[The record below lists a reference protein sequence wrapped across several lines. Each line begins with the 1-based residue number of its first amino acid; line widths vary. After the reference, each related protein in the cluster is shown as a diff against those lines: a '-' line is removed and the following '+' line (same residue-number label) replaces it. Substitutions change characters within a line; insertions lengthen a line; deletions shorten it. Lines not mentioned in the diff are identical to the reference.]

1 MAIVYKPRNIYSEDA
16 YGDSFSPS
24 YLHQVSSS
32 YLTYGSFS
40 SYDNLDYYYINATAG
55 NYKLT
60 LTTEGLSNVYN
71 NNFTV
76 IIIDSFGNTI
86 LTEDAF
92 RSDVYTDNITFYYYQ
107 SILSSS
113 SSSSPSP
120 ITPRPTRQTVYA
132 P

>member
-60 LTTEGLSNVYN
+60 VTTEGLSNVYN
-71 NNFTV
+71 NNIRMV
-76 IIIDSFGNTI
+76 ITRPEPSYYHSYIINPLNETI
-86 LTEDAF
+86 KRDHRF
-92 RSDVYTDNITFYYYQ
+92 KGYSNDISPFYN
-107 SILSSS
+107 
-113 SSSSPSP
+113 
-120 ITPRPTRQTVYA
+120 
-132 P
+132 